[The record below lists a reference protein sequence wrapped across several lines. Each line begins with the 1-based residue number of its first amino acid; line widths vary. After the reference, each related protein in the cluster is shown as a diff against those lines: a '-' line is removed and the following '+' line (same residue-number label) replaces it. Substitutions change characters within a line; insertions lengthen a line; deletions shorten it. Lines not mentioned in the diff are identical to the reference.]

1 MSDHTLT
8 LLLPLPLLP
17 ALLLHAQQLPLEGK
31 RFASVD
37 KHWRSTMTA
46 AAAGGGA
53 PCVKFCNSPKLLEKL
68 RESARL
74 LETVQKGL
82 SDYLETKRAGF
93 SRFYF
98 LSNDELLEILS
109 QTKDPLAVQPHLK
122 KVSLSSACTAAG
134 VVVVAISCMC
144 TQLSAVLHVS
154 SAVVSSEGWL
164 LLSTSHSAY
173 SLSSLQCNVTAV

>member
-1 MSDHTLT
+1 VRSSVHTSSSAAPTTVCTAVRHELSHS
-8 LLLPLPLLP
+8 
-17 ALLLHAQQLPLEGK
+17 HATATTHTAAAAAGDDSYTQQLPLEGK

-122 KVSLSSACTAAG
+122 KVSLSLLCTAA
-134 VVVVAISCMC
+134 VVVI
-144 TQLSAVLHVS
+144 AVHVC
-154 SAVVSSEGWL
+154 AHTGLW
-164 LLSTSHSAY
+164 
-173 SLSSLQCNVTAV
+173 